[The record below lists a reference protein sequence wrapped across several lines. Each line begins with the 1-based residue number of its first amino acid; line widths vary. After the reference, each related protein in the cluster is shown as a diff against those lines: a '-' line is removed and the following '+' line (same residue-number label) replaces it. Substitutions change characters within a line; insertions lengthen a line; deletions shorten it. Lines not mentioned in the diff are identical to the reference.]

1 MSLINR
7 IPLVINM
14 LAGLIAYCLKENKP
28 SLDLN
33 AEEIEI
39 MESTNLVIA

>member
-1 MSLINR
+1 
-7 IPLVINM
+7 M

-33 AEEIEI
+33 AVDFEL
-39 MESTNLVIA
+39 MEGTDIIIA